1 MGPRCSSAETQ
12 VCHRSYIIAASVKSA
27 PSFNML
33 LKYCHGMEC
42 IITVDCFCIEASPI
56 AECHNTEVCI
66 WQKKIQSIHNNPIQ
80 DFTDIKANKLF
91 IEMYK

>member
-1 MGPRCSSAETQ
+1 MFMYSTG
-12 VCHRSYIIAASVKSA
+12 VKSA

-66 WQKKIQSIHNNPIQ
+66 WQKKY
-80 DFTDIKANKLF
+80 KAF
-91 IEMYK
+91 IITQYKTLLTLKQISYS